1 MMNLCLPL
9 LRINSINCAGKLIK
23 RHFSYLNLSF
33 KGHRTVIYQTNSPQK
48 YTLVKYNQVR
58 FNTTTPPVETIGFL
72 ANIWQSIS
80 NSTPVA
86 YVQQS
91 LVDIHDFT
99 GLPWWA
105 SIVISTI
112 LFRSLV
118 TLPLTV
124 YQHEITARLEKISLE
139 MPAIVNE
146 LKKEANLAMKTFKWT
161 EQQTKMLRKQWK
173 TLVIRENC
181 HPAKT
186 FIVLWGQIPLW
197 IFQSVALRNLVNMLP
212 DPTSL
217 QAQIVVTEMTIGGFG
232 WIPNLTEVDNSYILP
247 VTLGIINLAIIEVQ
261 SMIRTRPATRFQ
273 KFVTNIFRGLSLLMV
288 PIACTVPSALTV
300 YWVSSSCYGLTQNLL
315 LMSPGA
321 RRAFRITKTPSE
333 LENPYKHLWLRVRQ
347 RTGYKGATLISQT
360 AKSTPKENKMEGD
373 KSQKE

>member
-1 MMNLCLPL
+1 MNLCLPF
-9 LRINSINCAGKLIK
+9 RINSINYAEKLIK

-33 KGHRTVIYQTNSPQK
+33 KGHHKVIYQANSSQK
-48 YTLVKYNQVR
+48 YTLVKSNQVR
-58 FNTTTPPVETIGFL
+58 FNSTAPPVETIGFL

-99 GLPWWA
+99 GLPWWS

-112 LFRSLV
+112 LFRSVV

-124 YQHEITARLEKISLE
+124 YQHEITARLEKIALE

-146 LKKEANLAMKTFKWT
+146 LKKEATLAMKAFKWT

-173 TLVIRENC
+173 TLIIRENC

-261 SMIRTRPATRFQ
+261 SMIRTRPPTRFQ

-315 LMSPGA
+315 LMSPTA

-333 LENPYKHLWLRVRQ
+333 LENPYKHLWLRVKQ
-347 RTGYKGATLISQT
+347 RTGYEGATLISQT
-360 AKSTPKENKMEGD
+360 TKSTVKENKMEGD
-373 KSQKE
+373 KSRKE

>member
-1 MMNLCLPL
+1 M
-9 LRINSINCAGKLIK
+9 CAFIQETAAIC
-23 RHFSYLNLSF
+23 RHR
-33 KGHRTVIYQTNSPQK
+33 KVVYQANSPQNC
-48 YTLVKYNQVR
+48 TLVKSNQVR
-58 FNTTTPPVETIGFL
+58 FNSTAPPVETIGFL

-99 GLPWWA
+99 GLPWWS

-112 LFRSLV
+112 LFRSVV

-124 YQHEITARLEKISLE
+124 YQHEITARLEKIALE

-173 TLVIRENC
+173 TLIIRENC

-232 WIPNLTEVDNSYILP
+232 WIPNLTEVDSSYILP

-261 SMIRTRPATRFQ
+261 SMIRTRPPTRFQ

-300 YWVSSSCYGLTQNLL
+300 YWVTSSCYGLTQNLL
-315 LMSPGA
+315 LMSPTA

-333 LENPYKHLWLRVRQ
+333 LENPYKHLWLRVKQ
-347 RTGYKGATLISQT
+347 RTGYEGATLISQT
-360 AKSTPKENKMEGD
+360 TKSTAKENKMEGD
-373 KSQKE
+373 KSRKE